1 MTATPTDQRSD
12 KLETSL
18 ESRIGAIERRL
29 ENLADMQLL
38 IREYVLSLQN
48 HRDECNRDRD
58 KLRKQQTAQTVSE
71 SSAWQD
77 SAEGPAV

>member
-1 MTATPTDQRSD
+1 MTATPTDQRVD

-18 ESRIGAIERRL
+18 ESRIEAIEKRL
-29 ENLADMQLL
+29 ESLSVMQLA

-48 HRDECNRDRD
+48 SRDECNRDRD
-58 KLRKQQTAQTVSE
+58 KLRKQQTAQAVSE
-71 SSAWQD
+71 SLAWQD

>member
-1 MTATPTDQRSD
+1 MTKTNDDR
-12 KLETSL
+12 SL
-18 ESRIGAIERRL
+18 ESRIEAIERRL

-48 HRDECNRDRD
+48 SRDECNRDRD
-58 KLRKQQTAQTVSE
+58 KLRKQQTAQAVSE

>member
-58 KLRKQQTAQTVSE
+58 KLQKQQTAQAVSE
-71 SSAWQD
+71 SSVWQD
-77 SAEGPAV
+77 SADDPAA

>member
-1 MTATPTDQRSD
+1 MTPTDQRVG

-18 ESRIGAIERRL
+18 ESRIEAIEKRL
-29 ENLADMQLL
+29 ESLSVMQLA

-48 HRDECNRDRD
+48 SRDECNRDRD
-58 KLRKQQTAQTVSE
+58 KLRKQQTAQAVSE